1 MACKHVWKEIA
12 RQCLRKYERLVDL
25 IAIEK
30 DKKSKE
36 YVDYKRGYYV
46 RKQ

>member
-1 MACKHVWKEIA
+1 MFQDVWKEIA
-12 RQCLRKYERLVDL
+12 RKCHRKYERLVDL

-36 YVDYKRGYYV
+36 YVDYKFST
-46 RKQ
+46 KE